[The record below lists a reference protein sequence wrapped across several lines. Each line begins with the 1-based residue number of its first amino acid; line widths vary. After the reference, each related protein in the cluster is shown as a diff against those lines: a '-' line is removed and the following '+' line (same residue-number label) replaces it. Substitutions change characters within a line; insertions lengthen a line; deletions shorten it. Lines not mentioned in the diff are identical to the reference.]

1 MSFRI
6 DEFHHRHRDV
16 IIQEWVNKL
25 EEMYH
30 YSRPRKELFQ
40 TCTDAF
46 EANYRVIV
54 RDDYEYIDRFIQHIT
69 KMRLEAGFLLSDVQK
84 AFELYRIIVI
94 PLLAQETTTDEFCAQ
109 VTKINHCLAYTI
121 HRFSDHFQGMHQRQ
135 ILEHNRRLEQ
145 EVRVR
150 TSELQESELKYRTL
164 VEEIFDGYFVV
175 QDKTIVFANKAFCE
189 MHGYS
194 QNEVIGQKYFYFVA
208 PEDRSKIIEIINKIF
223 IIQKPPRT
231 IEYMRV
237 TKRGNTYPTE
247 MLARDACYG
256 QKNSVIGICRDITQ
270 RVEMEKKVREAER
283 MAYIGQ
289 ITTSLSHELRNP
301 LSSVKMN
308 LQILKKSDIIN
319 TNDQRRI
326 DISIREVAH
335 LENIL
340 SQLLDFAKPVRIKF
354 EQLDVHSII
363 TSSLELLEHKFQ
375 EKQITVCSQLKEDY
389 VQIVGDREKLE
400 QVFINLFLNAS
411 DASPAGDCIRIESAI
426 ESHPD
431 QPSLQLHIMDNGSGV
446 PEDFLRE
453 VFKPF
458 FTTKSKGTGLGLSIV
473 QRILEAHGGSIQ
485 ALNLNPH
492 GTAFVVSL
500 PLRRHY
506 GQNPDH

>member
-1 MSFRI
+1 MGFSI

-46 EANYRVIV
+46 EANYWVIV
-54 RDDYEYIDRFIQHIT
+54 RDDYEHIDRFIQHIT
-69 KMRLEAGFLLSDVQK
+69 RMRLEAGFLLSDVQK

-94 PLLAQETTTDEFCAQ
+94 PLLAQETTPQEFCAN

-145 EVRVR
+145 EVRTR

-175 QDKTIVFANKAFCE
+175 QDKSIVFANKAFCE

-194 QNEVIGQKYFYFVA
+194 LNEVIGQKYFHFVA

-237 TKRGNTYPTE
+237 TKKGNSYPTE
-247 MLARDACYG
+247 ILARDACYG

-308 LQILKKSDIIN
+308 LQILNKSEIIKK
-319 TNDQRRI
+319 NDQRRI
-326 DISIREVAH
+326 DISIREVGH

-340 SQLLDFAKPVRIKF
+340 SQLLDFAKPVRVKL
-354 EQLDVHSII
+354 ERLDMQSVI
-363 TSSLELLEHKFQ
+363 TSGLELLEHKFQ
-375 EKQITVCSQLKEDY
+375 EKKINVSSQVGN
-389 VQIVGDREKLE
+389 VQIIGDREKLE
-400 QVFINLFLNAS
+400 QVFINLFLNAIE
-411 DASPAGDCIRIESAI
+411 ASPEGDCIRIQSTI
-426 ESHPD
+426 DNHPD
-431 QPSLQLHIMDNGSGV
+431 QSTIHLHIRDNGPGV
-446 PEDFLRE
+446 PKDFLRE

-485 ALNLNPH
+485 ALNLNPR
-492 GTAFVVSL
+492 GAAFVVTL
-500 PLRRHY
+500 PLRRTHDE
-506 GQNPDH
+506 NPNH

>member
-25 EEMYH
+25 EKMYH
-30 YSRPRKELFQ
+30 YSRSRKELFQ

-46 EANYRVIV
+46 EANYWVIV
-54 RDDYEYIDRFIQHIT
+54 QDDYEHIDRFIQHIT
-69 KMRLEAGFLLSDVQK
+69 RMRLEAGFLLSDVQK
-84 AFELYRIIVI
+84 AFELYRVIVI
-94 PLLAQETTTDEFCAQ
+94 PLLAQETTTQEFCIQ

-145 EVRVR
+145 EVRLR

-189 MHGYS
+189 MHGYTR
-194 QNEVIGQKYFYFVA
+194 NEVIGQKYFYFVA

-237 TKRGNTYPTE
+237 TKKGNTYPTE

-270 RVEMEKKVREAER
+270 RVEMEQKVREAER

-308 LQILKKSDIIN
+308 LQILKKSEIIN
-319 TNDQRRI
+319 ANDQRRV
-326 DISIREVAH
+326 DISIREVGH

-340 SQLLDFAKPVRIKF
+340 SQLLDFAKPVRVKL
-354 EQLDVHSII
+354 ERLDIQSVI

-375 EKQITVCSQLKEDY
+375 EKQIAVSSQVDN
-389 VQIVGDREKLE
+389 VQIIADREKLE
-400 QVFINLFLNAS
+400 QVFINLFLNAI
-411 DASPAGDCIRIESAI
+411 DASPAGDCIRIQSAI
-426 ESHPD
+426 DGHAD
-431 QPSLQLHIMDNGSGV
+431 QSTIELHIMDNGAGL
-446 PEDFLRE
+446 PNDFLGE

-492 GTAFVVSL
+492 GTAFIVSL
-500 PLRRHY
+500 PLRRQY
-506 GQNPDH
+506 GQNSDH

>member
-1 MSFRI
+1 MGFCI
-6 DEFHHRHRDV
+6 DDFHKRQRDV

-30 YSRPRKELFQ
+30 YSRPRTELFQ
-40 TCTDAF
+40 TCTEAF
-46 EANYRVIV
+46 EANYQVIV
-54 RDDYEYIDRFIQHIT
+54 WDDYEYIDRFIQQIT

-94 PLLAQETTTDEFCAQ
+94 PMLAQETTTQEFCES

-175 QDKTIVFANKAFCE
+175 QDKSIVFANKAFCE
-189 MHGYS
+189 MHGCTLD
-194 QNEVIGQKYFYFVA
+194 EVIGQKYFYFVS

-237 TKRGNTYPTE
+237 TKKGNYYPTE

-256 QKNSVIGICRDITQ
+256 QKDSVIGICRDITQ

-308 LQILKKSDIIN
+308 LQILKKSDIN
-319 TNDQRRI
+319 NPNDQRRI
-326 DISIREVAH
+326 DISIREVGH

-340 SQLLDFAKPVRIKF
+340 SQLLDFAKPVRVKS
-354 EQLDVHSII
+354 EKLDIQTVIS
-363 TSSLELLEHKFQ
+363 SSLELLEHKFQ
-375 EKQITVCSQLKEDY
+375 EKKITPSFQLEKDN

-400 QVFINLFLNAS
+400 QVFINLFLNAIEASSEGDRVIIRSSMDS
-411 DASPAGDCIRIESAI
+411 DGEQPAV
-426 ESHPD
+426 
-431 QPSLQLHIMDNGSGV
+431 QLHIMDNGPGV
-446 PEDFLRE
+446 PADFMQE

-485 ALNLNPH
+485 ALNLKPR

-500 PLRRHY
+500 PLRRTY
-506 GQNPDH
+506 G

>member
-1 MSFRI
+1 
-6 DEFHHRHRDV
+6 
-16 IIQEWVNKL
+16 
-25 EEMYH
+25 
-30 YSRPRKELFQ
+30 
-40 TCTDAF
+40 
-46 EANYRVIV
+46 
-54 RDDYEYIDRFIQHIT
+54 
-69 KMRLEAGFLLSDVQK
+69 
-84 AFELYRIIVI
+84 
-94 PLLAQETTTDEFCAQ
+94 
-109 VTKINHCLAYTI
+109 
-121 HRFSDHFQGMHQRQ
+121 
-135 ILEHNRRLEQ
+135 
-145 EVRVR
+145 
-150 TSELQESELKYRTL
+150 
-164 VEEIFDGYFVV
+164 
-175 QDKTIVFANKAFCE
+175 
-189 MHGYS
+189 
-194 QNEVIGQKYFYFVA
+194 
-208 PEDRSKIIEIINKIF
+208 
-223 IIQKPPRT
+223 
-231 IEYMRV
+231 
-237 TKRGNTYPTE
+237 
-247 MLARDACYG
+247 LARDACYG